1 MGKNLVDLQ
10 KQAASTVDSLLHI
23 TEDIGKYVIAPY
35 GTEDG
40 AFVEIQ
46 CQIFLKRCQSLE
58 KQLLQLQEALT
69 FSENPAPPIF
79 HNEASSLDVTRQII
93 IQNLQI
99 VHEKQLL
106 LQGFLS
112 HSREHDAVTQES
124 RLLQEQ
130 TRLLEFQRILG
141 ATKKP

>member
-1 MGKNLVDLQ
+1 MGKKLVDLQ

-79 HNEASSLDVTRQII
+79 HNEASSLDVTRQIPFPLERARRRHPGISI
-93 IQNLQI
+93 IARTNQAFGVSAYPWSHKKTLETTF
-99 VHEKQLL
+99 VHSL
-106 LQGFLS
+106 
-112 HSREHDAVTQES
+112 
-124 RLLQEQ
+124 
-130 TRLLEFQRILG
+130 
-141 ATKKP
+141 